1 MIITTRIRRPTPVGG
16 GAQKLC
22 HRLGFRPRSLHSG
35 FRCTSVPA
43 FLACFHGFL
52 WHILPTQKH
61 TACHPARP
69 GLPWLP
75 SLACFHG
82 TLVGILVVAESFSSH
97 AQPPPPPKKKKKNT
111 PPTKRHTRR
120 HTARYS
126 AHPGLP
132 WPVFMVR
139 W

>member
-97 AQPPPPPKKKKKNT
+97 AQPPQRKKKHT
-111 PPTKRHTRR
+111 PLTKRHTRR